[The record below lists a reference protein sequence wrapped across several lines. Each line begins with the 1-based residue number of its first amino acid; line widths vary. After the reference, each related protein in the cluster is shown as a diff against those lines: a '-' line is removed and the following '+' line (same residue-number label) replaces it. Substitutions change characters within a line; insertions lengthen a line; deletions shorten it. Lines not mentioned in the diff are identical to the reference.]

1 MGILS
6 ARIGRI
12 HAGIAAKRAYVEDK
26 ATNHIKKICADL
38 LYDAALASPQWS
50 GDYASNWR
58 IVTDTPAAYDPQF
71 KVVPWQ
77 ALKDPFEKGDDP
89 AVSFVVGAGLSSID
103 KVRWNKPVRLVNPT
117 PVAELLE
124 TGQIML
130 RPVNRL
136 SPDVS
141 VVSYLKMNYRCMP

>member
-1 MGILS
+1 M
-6 ARIGRI
+6 
-12 HAGIAAKRAYVEDK
+12 
-26 ATNHIKKICADL
+26 
-38 LYDAALASPQWS
+38 
-50 GDYASNWR
+50 
-58 IVTDTPAAYDPQF
+58 
-71 KVVPWQ
+71 
-77 ALKDPFEKGDDP
+77 
-89 AVSFVVGAGLSSID
+89 SFVVGAGLSSID

-141 VVSYLKMNYRCMP
+141 VVSYLK